1 MLAPCRDTP
10 HTPPMTLT
18 ADDIIARLNLAPH
31 PEGGYFRET
40 WRAEAPEGARAAGTA
55 IYFLLKAGEQSHW
68 HKVDATEIWHHYA
81 GAPLILSLSAT
92 DHGPRADHALGPELA
107 AGEQPQIIVP
117 TGHWQAARS
126 TGDWT
131 LVGCTV
137 SPGFDFAGFTLAPP
151 GFDIP

>member
-1 MLAPCRDTP
+1 
-10 HTPPMTLT
+10 MTLS
-18 ADDIIARLNLAPH
+18 AADIIARLHLAPH

-40 WRAEAPEGARAAGTA
+40 WRAEEPEGERAAGTA

-68 HKVDATEIWHHYA
+68 HKVDATEIWHYYA

-92 DHGPRADHALGPELA
+92 DQGPCMDHILGPDLA
-107 AGEQPQIIVP
+107 VGESPQIIVP
-117 TGHWQAARS
+117 KSHWQAART

-137 SPGFDFAGFTLAPP
+137 SPGFNFEGFTLAPA